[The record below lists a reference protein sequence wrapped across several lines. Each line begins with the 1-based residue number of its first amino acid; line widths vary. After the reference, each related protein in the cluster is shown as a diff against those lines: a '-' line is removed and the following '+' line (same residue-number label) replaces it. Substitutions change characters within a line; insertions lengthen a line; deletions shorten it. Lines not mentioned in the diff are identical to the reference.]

1 MLTKL
6 LNFLKDKKIL
16 ILGVGKEGKSTY
28 DFLRRNF
35 PEKQLFIAD
44 KATNLLEKYAEF
56 MEDIN
61 LELSMGDN
69 YLNGIE
75 QYDVII
81 KTPGLSFKNMDIS
94 KFQEKIT
101 SQLQLLLEF
110 VNVFTIGITG
120 TKGKST
126 TSSIVYKVLQDQG
139 KNAFLLGNIGDP
151 IFDNLQTLEKD
162 SIVVLEL
169 SSHSLQYVKNSPN
182 IAVFL
187 DVYPEHLDFY
197 ESFEKYV
204 EAKFNIAKFQKAE
217 DVLIYNQDNEAMQN
231 YHYPY
236 QEKDYAV
243 TLEQAAPTKNSVY
256 IKENSIYCKDKCI
269 MNLATPLKLKGM
281 HHINNMMF
289 VFAICDILNLDFDKA
304 VQTIQNFEPLEH
316 RMEFVGKVDF
326 VEYYN
331 DSIATIPKATINT
344 IQALEKV
351 NTVIVGGK
359 DRGVSQEELEEFL
372 KNSTVENII
381 CLPKTGEFIYHAL
394 KNVAN
399 KQLFMVENLQEAVKI
414 AKEVTRE
421 ETICVLSPAASSY
434 GYFKNFEERGNLFK
448 KFVLENIKNE
458 K

>member
-6 LNFLKDKKIL
+6 LDFLKDKKIL

-44 KATNLLEKYAEF
+44 KATNLLEKYSEF
-56 MEDIN
+56 MEDMN
-61 LELSMGDN
+61 LELSMGEN

-75 QYDVII
+75 EYDVII
-81 KTPGLSFKNMDIS
+81 KTPGLSFKNIDIS

-110 VNVFTIGITG
+110 VAVFKIGITG

-151 IFDNLQTLEKD
+151 IFDNIETLEKD
-162 SIVVLEL
+162 SVVVLEL

-217 DVLIYNQDNEAMQN
+217 DVLIYNADNETMQK
-231 YHYPY
+231 YHYSY

-243 TLEQAAPTKNSVY
+243 TLEQAVPAKNSVY

-269 MNLATPLKLKGM
+269 MSMAMPLKLKGM
-281 HHINNMMF
+281 HHINNIMF

-304 VQTIQNFEPLEH
+304 VETIQNFEPLEH
-316 RMEFVGKVDF
+316 RMEFVGKVNS

-359 DRGVSQEELEEFL
+359 DRGVDQAELEEFL
-372 KNSTVENII
+372 KNSAVENII

-394 KNVAN
+394 KNVRN

-414 AKEVTRE
+414 AKEVTKKD
-421 ETICVLSPAASSY
+421 TICVLSPAASSY

-448 KFVLENIKNE
+448 KFILENIKNE

>member
-243 TLEQAAPTKNSVY
+243 TLKQATPTKNSVY

-414 AKEVTRE
+414 AKQVTRE

>member
-243 TLEQAAPTKNSVY
+243 TLKQATPTKNSVY

-448 KFVLENIKNE
+448 KFVLENIKN
-458 K
+458 KK

>member
-243 TLEQAAPTKNSVY
+243 TLKQATPTKNSVY

>member
-217 DVLIYNQDNEAMQN
+217 DVLIYNEDNEAMQN